1 MLGLMSP
8 RSFTIPS
15 VGRGWCEGD
24 RGRLEVGFGPGAQQ
38 RVMKAA
44 SFRVGMSRLLPA
56 SPLGPLYSDTS
67 VESVPGCTGTC
78 ITHEWVEILVA
89 LGH

>member
-15 VGRGWCEGD
+15 AGRESGGKGD

-67 VESVPGCTGTC
+67 VERILGHTGTC
-78 ITHEWVEILVA
+78 ITHEWAKILVA
-89 LGH
+89 